1 MSEQYCMTNRWFA
14 LTCQALRQC
23 MLMPLHSGA
32 MKLWLP
38 NIMILPLWIITALLV
53 GLLTAP
59 AAFAN
64 SSECAE
70 GTLTGHTFSSGASW
84 SLCLQTSDK
93 HGLEVTAVHYRAPG
107 NSLRSVIERLHAGQI
122 LMHYHDEPEERPQ
135 LGNTDMPGRLL
146 PISAGNCDGELLI
159 EHEGNHGVCSRIENN
174 RILAKYAQRPGLQ
187 SQRWE
192 LSSALQRQDLVWAT
206 SLSFTE
212 DGQIIPAITLSGRAR
227 QSNSGGVFTST
238 LPGNNLR
245 LARATVLTTWRMVF
259 NLDDGAPDAVQ
270 QFDFPLL
277 TSQGNQRPMQV
288 TQLETESFA
297 KVEREQFRG
306 WRIMDAAGTGYYLDP
321 SNSGFS
327 FTGSQHDWAGFD
339 VALTRSNDC
348 ERYALANE
356 VPDSTQ
362 NAADSASMTGAND
375 AATSASCGASL
386 DDFVNGESLLDTHPV
401 LWYSQSRTFNP
412 TDEHWPVISNFHQS
426 FTLQPFD
433 WTQASPFEVLQ

>member
-1 MSEQYCMTNRWFA
+1 MSSPLLYCV
-14 LTCQALRQC
+14 
-23 MLMPLHSGA
+23 
-32 MKLWLP
+32 
-38 NIMILPLWIITALLV
+38 IALLLNV
-53 GLLTAP
+53 MNVQVAL
-59 AAFAN
+59 AN
-64 SSECAE
+64 SAQCTE
-70 GTLTGHTFSSGASW
+70 GTLATHTFSSAASW
-84 SLCLQTSDK
+84 SLCIQSSDK

-107 NSLRSVIERLHAGQI
+107 STSRSVIERLHAGQI
-122 LMHYHDEPEERPQ
+122 LLHYHDEAEERPQ
-135 LGNTDMPGRLL
+135 LGNTDIPGRLL
-146 PISAGNCDGELLI
+146 AMSSGNCDGELLI
-159 EHEGNHGVCSRIENN
+159 EHDGNHGVCSRIENN
-174 RILAKYAQRPGLQ
+174 RILAKYAQRPALQ

-192 LSSALQRQDLVWAT
+192 LSSALQREDLVWAT

-270 QFDFPLL
+270 QFDFPLI

-288 TQLETESFA
+288 TQFETESFA
-297 KVEREQFRG
+297 TVERDQFRG
-306 WRIMDAAGTGYYLDP
+306 WRIMDITGTGYYLDP

-327 FTGSQHDWAGFD
+327 FTGSEHDWAGFD
-339 VALTRSNDC
+339 VAVTRLDDC

-356 VPDSTQ
+356 VT
-362 NAADSASMTGAND
+362 DSAQSD
-375 AATSASCGASL
+375 AESTSVAEGSDVVASVACGGSL

-401 LWYSQSRTFNP
+401 LWYSQSRTLNP
-412 TDEHWPVISNFHQS
+412 SDEHWPVISNFHQS